1 MESQFNFAAFLI
13 VIAAIAL
20 VICLFGLFWY
30 VYEMACRNGRSSFYW
45 IVLSLLLTPITT
57 IILLACIGETD
68 EKRRERLWL
77 DEDYLKGM
85 RE

>member
-1 MESQFNFAAFLI
+1 MESGFNSAAFFI
-13 VIAAIAL
+13 IIAAIGL
-20 VICLFGLFWY
+20 VICLIGLFWY
-30 VYEMACRNGRSSFYW
+30 VYEMAIRNGRNSFYW
-45 IVLSLLLTPITT
+45 LVISLLLTPITT